1 MNGKNGLADLICLP
15 RRLLL
20 SIDWNSWSWGKQRN
34 WIVKIPM
41 SSNIRKIFKY
51 HWLPKPL
58 LCSTLETI
66 CVIFMIIPNIFT
78 WYIEVYFKRFILCH
92 VLFLLRVYLYILWLF
107 TNFNCLFFSDSINVW
122 RFLKCKFQGLLSEY
136 LLISLSF
143 VVQMTCE

>member
-92 VLFLLRVYLYILWLF
+92 VLFLLRVILANTQIINPGIYTLKIFIHLYYLKKKAI
-107 TNFNCLFFSDSINVW
+107 
-122 RFLKCKFQGLLSEY
+122 K
-136 LLISLSF
+136 ISKQS
-143 VVQMTCE
+143 